1 MEAIQ
6 SHIAFVVVAFSMLRR
21 AQHDNDLLS
30 SPDSYRDQQLLHIE
44 VDGTLAFLRRLMK
57 AEAVALPIAIGIVKY
72 ILNVDSFEDKLLK
85 ILRPFFAQTAYH

>member
-30 SPDSYRDQQLLHIE
+30 SIQQLLHIE